1 MAIRIYVLEATK
13 EEYWHK
19 VDLPVFFA
27 PWENI
32 TLAARA
38 LSTQRLDKWSF
49 GMSSFVTGE
58 STSL

>member
-13 EEYWHK
+13 EEYSHK

-32 TLAARA
+32 TLAARV
-38 LSTQRLDKWSF
+38 LSTQRLDK
-49 GMSSFVTGE
+49 
-58 STSL
+58 